1 MRIYAQTHKKQAE
14 RRKSGIIS
22 VCVVVVICIRVQ
34 FVFRSLH
41 VYIFIMY
48 IDMFICLC
56 AYVFIYVSVYLSM
69 HTSIHPVWNKKEY
82 KSMYLFVH
90 FAYCVYV
97 LIVIYWLQSKNESKQ
112 INKSIYIRLVELIL
126 KIDL

>member
-1 MRIYAQTHKKQAE
+1 
-14 RRKSGIIS
+14 
-22 VCVVVVICIRVQ
+22 
-34 FVFRSLH
+34 
-41 VYIFIMY
+41 
-48 IDMFICLC
+48 MFMCLC

-69 HTSIHPVWNKKEY
+69 HTSILPVWNKKEY
-82 KSMYLFVH
+82 KFMHLFVH

-112 INKSIYIRLVELIL
+112 INKSICIRLVEWIL